1 GCPKCKA
8 LEELVLR
15 VVAELNLPASVE
27 KVTDIGEIVKY
38 GVMLTP
44 ALVVDGQVKTSGRV
58 PPREEIEKWLTE

>member
-1 GCPKCKA
+1 

-27 KVTDIGEIVKY
+27 KVTDIGEILKH

-44 ALVVDGQVKTSGRV
+44 ALVIDGQVKASGRI
-58 PPREEIEKWLTE
+58 PAREEITRWLTE